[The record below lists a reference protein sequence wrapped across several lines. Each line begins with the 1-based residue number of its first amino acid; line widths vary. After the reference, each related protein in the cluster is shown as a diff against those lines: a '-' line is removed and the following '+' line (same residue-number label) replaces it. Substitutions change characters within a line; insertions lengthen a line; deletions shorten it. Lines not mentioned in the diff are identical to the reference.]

1 MVHAV
6 QQRGHD
12 SNRQSSAQA
21 ASIFY
26 EIWFHR
32 TEKRDVVFSFMPDF
46 FRLEEDV
53 HYLLF
58 KKDGLM
64 IRRDVQAKGT

>member
-6 QQRGHD
+6 QQRGD
-12 SNRQSSAQA
+12 DCNRQSSAQA

-26 EIWFHR
+26 GIRFHR
-32 TEKRDVVFSFMPDF
+32 TEKEDVVFSFTPDS

-64 IRRDVQAKGT
+64 IQRDVQAKGT

>member
-1 MVHAV
+1 MIATGSPPLRLHPLFMESGFTALKK
-6 QQRGHD
+6 G
-12 SNRQSSAQA
+12 A
-21 ASIFY
+21 
-26 EIWFHR
+26 W
-32 TEKRDVVFSFMPDF
+32 SFLSRLIF
-46 FRLEEDV
+46 FRSEEDV